1 MTFLLEHLPPHVHLV
16 ISSRADPLLPLAR
29 LRARGELVEVRAADL
44 RFTPDEVSAY
54 LNDVIGLGLA
64 LSAPG
69 RSVVS
74 QSMMT
79 AVPGWSMVR
88 AQVTAWSERRS
99 QGGASAVVIIGDS
112 SRQAV
117 LVVVLK
123 YSRSHRHQ
131 RYAPLLWRLTTN
143 LQGPRGY
150 PSRPS

>member
-1 MTFLLEHLPPHVHLV
+1 MLCTRVASGTIGRHGLTSVDNRIFPLV
-16 ISSRADPLLPLAR
+16 STTATSH
-29 LRARGELVEVRAADL
+29 
-44 RFTPDEVSAY
+44 
-54 LNDVIGLGLA
+54 
-64 LSAPG
+64 SAPG